1 MSEENPPIHQKL
13 DGAREYEAGL
23 NTLLEQAQHTVRIF
37 DFSLSDGGYNSPR
50 RFVLVQ
56 RFLLASPANRLKI
69 VLHETD
75 YLLRFCPRMMMLIK
89 QFSHAIEVNQT
100 NPEARRTYDPFAI
113 TDRDC
118 HVHRFHYEDSRA
130 VLVLHDLA
138 ATEILNRRFDEIW
151 DLSSPI
157 AATTVLGL

>member
-13 DGAREYEAGL
+13 DGAHEYDAGL
-23 NTLLEQAQHTVRIF
+23 NTLLEHAQHTVRIF

-75 YLLRFCPRMMMLIK
+75 YLLR
-89 QFSHAIEVNQT
+89 
-100 NPEARRTYDPFAI
+100 
-113 TDRDC
+113 
-118 HVHRFHYEDSRA
+118 
-130 VLVLHDLA
+130 
-138 ATEILNRRFDEIW
+138 
-151 DLSSPI
+151 
-157 AATTVLGL
+157 G